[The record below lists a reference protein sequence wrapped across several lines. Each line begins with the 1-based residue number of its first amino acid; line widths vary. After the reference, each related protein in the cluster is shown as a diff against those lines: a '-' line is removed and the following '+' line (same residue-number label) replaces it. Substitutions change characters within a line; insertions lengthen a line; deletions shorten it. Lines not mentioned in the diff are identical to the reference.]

1 MLPFKMKKIS
11 LLNITSSIIL
21 FLAVVSCKKD
31 FLDLAPNSEANSEN
45 FFEVEADFRSALT
58 GAYARLQ
65 SYVTPYFEMVEY
77 RSDNLTLEAPT
88 AGTQD
93 RYNIDHFSE
102 TPANEIVLETWGAY
116 YNAIARANLILLK
129 LEDADLNATAAEQ
142 FEGEARFIRAFTYFN
157 ILRFWGSAP
166 LPLEPLSPE
175 EALAQAQAPPE
186 AILSAIAEDLE
197 KASFLLPPAYGES
210 EIGHAT
216 SWASKALLGKVY
228 LWNKNYQKAKE
239 VLSELQGSPHSLLPE
254 IADVFRSDNEWNNEI
269 IFAIRFAREV
279 DGEGHNAW
287 LLTYDTTN
295 TPLTQNLKDAF
306 EPGDKRRAMIGF
318 AKDGFTY
325 MPRKFLAPISVTT
338 NKTGNDYI
346 VLRYADVLLMLAEAE
361 NEITPLSPSAFD
373 ALNTV
378 RNRAGLASLT
388 TSEVGTQED
397 FRNAVLQERR
407 VELPFEG
414 HRWFDLLAAGRA
426 ETTMNA
432 QGLSIQTYQQLYPIP
447 QSEIEKINK
456 PAVLSQNPGY

>member
-1 MLPFKMKKIS
+1 MKKIS
-11 LLNITSSIIL
+11 LLNIISSIIM

-45 FFEVEADFRSALT
+45 FFEDEADFRSALT

-65 SYVTPYFEMVEY
+65 SYVNPYFEMVEY
-77 RSDNLTLEAPT
+77 RSDNLSLEAPT

-116 YNAIARANLILLK
+116 YNAIARANLILSK
-129 LEDADLNATAAEQ
+129 LEEADLNATAADQ

-166 LPLEPLSPE
+166 LALEPLSPE
-175 EALAQAQAPPE
+175 EALAQAQASPE
-186 AILSAIAEDLE
+186 AILSAIVDDLT
-197 KASFLLPPAYGES
+197 KASFLLPPSYGES

-216 SWASKALLGKVY
+216 SWAAKALLGKVY
-228 LWNKNYQKAKE
+228 LWNKNYPKAKE

-346 VLRYADVLLMLAEAE
+346 VLRYADVLLMFAEAE
-361 NEITPLSPSAFD
+361 NEISALSPSAFA

-378 RNRAGLASLT
+378 RSRAGLPSLT
-388 TSEVGTQED
+388 TSDIGSQED
-397 FRNAVLQERR
+397 FRSAVLQERR

-426 ETTMNA
+426 ETVMNA
-432 QGLSIQTYQQLYPIP
+432 QGLSVQTYQQLYPIP

-456 PAVLSQNPGY
+456 PAVLRQNPGY

>member
-1 MLPFKMKKIS
+1 MKKTS
-11 LLNITSSIIL
+11 LLNITPLIVM
-21 FLAVVSCKKD
+21 FLTVASCKKD

-45 FFEVEADFRSALT
+45 FFEDEADFRSALT

-65 SYVTPYFEMVEY
+65 SYVNPYFEMVEY

-116 YNAIARANLILLK
+116 YNAIARANLILSK
-129 LEDADLNATAAEQ
+129 LEEADLNATAADQ

-166 LPLEPLSPE
+166 LALEPLSPE
-175 EALAQAQAPPE
+175 EALAQAQASPE
-186 AILSAIAEDLE
+186 AILSAIVDDLT
-197 KASFLLPPAYGES
+197 KASFLLPPSYGES

-228 LWNKNYQKAKE
+228 LWNKNHQKAKE

-346 VLRYADVLLMLAEAE
+346 VLRYADVLLMLAQAE
-361 NEITPLSPSAFD
+361 NEISALSPSAFA

-378 RNRAGLASLT
+378 RSRAGLPSLT
-388 TSEVGTQED
+388 TSDIGSQED
-397 FRNAVLQERR
+397 FRSAVLQERR

-426 ETTMNA
+426 ETVMNA
-432 QGLSIQTYQQLYPIP
+432 QGLSVQTYQQLYPIP

-456 PAVLSQNPGY
+456 PAVLKQNPGY